1 MAATI
6 AQLQAA
12 APSRTALRVALRRA
26 AHQLVDADPLVFPD
40 PLALPILGS
49 TYAHE
54 LQRTPTRTDR
64 PHSHALRAFI
74 VARSRFA
81 EDTLASA
88 VAQGVSQYVLLGAGL
103 DTFALRNPYPGMRVF
118 EVDHPATQAW
128 KREMLQAASLHLPAS
143 ASLVPVDFERQEIAG
158 ELLRAGFDQGERTVF
173 ASLGVTPYLT
183 LFAFRANVALVAGCA
198 AGSGIVLDYGQ
209 PRRVLSPTEQM
220 AHDSL
225 ASRVAL
231 AGEPFQLFFTP
242 EEMRAELRAF
252 AEVEDLGREELNQR
266 YFADRSDR
274 LKIQGSAGRLL
285 HAATASER

>member
-1 MAATI
+1 M
-6 AQLQAA
+6 
-12 APSRTALRVALRRA
+12 
-26 AHQLVDADPLVFPD
+26 DADPLVFPD
-40 PLALPILGS
+40 PLALPILGP
-49 TYAHE
+49 TYAQE

-88 VAQGVSQYVLLGAGL
+88 VAEGATQYVLLGAGL
-103 DTFALRNPYPGMRVF
+103 DTFALRNPYTGVRVF

-128 KREMLQAASLHLPAS
+128 KAELLQAASLHLPAS
-143 ASLVPVDFERQEIAG
+143 AVLVPVDFERQEPAA
-158 ELLRAGFDQGERTVF
+158 ELLQAGFDPAQRTVF

-183 LFAFRANVALVAGCA
+183 LGAFRANVALVTGAA
-198 AGSGIVLDYGQ
+198 AGSSLVLDYGQ
-209 PRRVLSPTEQM
+209 PREVLSPTEQL

-242 EEMRAELRAF
+242 GAMRAELGAF
-252 AEVEDLGREELNQR
+252 AEVEDLGREELNPR
-266 YFADRSDR
+266 YFAARRDQLR
-274 LKIQGSAGRLL
+274 IAGSAGRLL
-285 HAATASER
+285 RAVTG